1 MNMKR
6 VGLLCNCPIRNM
18 EVLVVSWKIPDAGV
32 KKQKTEE
39 NVMVGGHWNT
49 VELHLDSFSF

>member
-1 MNMKR
+1 MKR